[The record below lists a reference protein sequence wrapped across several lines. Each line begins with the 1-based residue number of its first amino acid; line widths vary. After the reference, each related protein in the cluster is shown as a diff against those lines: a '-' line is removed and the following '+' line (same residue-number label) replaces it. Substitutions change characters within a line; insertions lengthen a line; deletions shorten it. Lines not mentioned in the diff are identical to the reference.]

1 MIKTK
6 KVVIRLLSVL
16 VVTVLLLTPIVSIT
30 VAAAPG
36 PWTYTALG
44 DSLAFGVFDFQRG
57 GYVPRY
63 GAYVQTD
70 TSANV
75 SLNNLGRNGWT
86 SSQLLN
92 ALRTDQNF
100 RGSVSS
106 SQIVT
111 WDIGGNDFLR
121 ARSGYQAGTCGG
133 ANNQDCIKSTVATF
147 KANWDSIIAEILSLR
162 SISNTV
168 IRTMDIYNPYINEDK
183 ASDSWRDDGGLNDF
197 DALKPYLD
205 DVNRYIATRATI
217 NNIPYAKVY
226 EAFNGPA
233 GNEDPSDKGYISF
246 DGLHPDDS
254 GHKVIADLLRSL
266 GYAPLIEPAPALT
279 AVQFSQA
286 SYNVAESGGSVQI
299 TVTRSGD
306 TSSSVAVDYAT
317 NDNSAGAR
325 CDAVTGAASER
336 CDYST
341 ATGTLSLA
349 PGEATK
355 TFTVIIIDDGFADGT
370 ETLSLALSK
379 PTANANLG
387 GQSTAT
393 LTITDNDVAAVA
405 NPIDTNSF
413 FVRQQY
419 IDFLSREPEQAGFDA
434 WLAVLNRCGAGDST
448 CDRTEVSA
456 SFFRSEEF
464 QSKGYFVYRFYKVS
478 LGRLPSYTEMIAD
491 MGRVTGATG
500 DEVIAKKAAF
510 TSEWVKRPEFKA
522 KYDGLSNAA
531 YVDELLRTA
540 GVTLAI
546 RDQLV
551 ADLQNNLKTRAEV
564 LRVIVESQEVYSK
577 EYNGAF
583 VAMQYFGYL
592 RRDPEPEGY
601 AAWLRVIERNPA
613 DYRTMVNGFIA
624 SVEYR
629 LRFGQP

>member
-1 MIKTK
+1 MTRTK
-6 KVVIRLLSVL
+6 KGVICLLSVL
-16 VVTVLLLTPIVSIT
+16 LVTALLLTPIVSIA

-63 GAYVQTD
+63 EAYVQTD
-70 TSANV
+70 TSAAV

-121 ARSGYQAGTCGG
+121 ARSTYQSGTCGG
-133 ANNQDCIKSTVATF
+133 ANNQDCIKSAVVTF
-147 KANWDSIIAEILSLR
+147 KANWDLIIVEILSLR
-162 SISNTV
+162 SIANTV
-168 IRTMDIYNPYINEDK
+168 IRTMDIYNPYVNEDK

-205 DVNRYIATRATI
+205 DVNRYIAATATI

-226 EAFNGPA
+226 EAFNGPSGA
-233 GNEDPSDKGYISF
+233 EDPSDKGYISF

-254 GHKVIADLLRSL
+254 GHKVIADLLRGL
-266 GYAPLIEPAPALT
+266 GYAPLVGSPPAAATL
-279 AVQFSQA
+279 QFSQA
-286 SYNVAESGGSVQI
+286 GYSVAESGGSLQI

-306 TSSSVAVDYAT
+306 TSSSIAVDYT
-317 NDNSAGAR
+317 TIDSTAGVR
-325 CDAVTGAASER
+325 CDVVTGAASER

-341 ATGTLSLA
+341 ATGTLSFA
-349 PGEATK
+349 PGETAK
-355 TFTVIIIDDGFADGT
+355 TFTIIIIDDGYVDGS
-370 ETLSLALSK
+370 ETVSLRLSK

-387 GQSTAT
+387 GQSAAT
-393 LTITDNDVAAVA
+393 LTITDNDAAATA
-405 NPIDTNSF
+405 NPLDTNSF

-419 IDFLSREPEQAGFDA
+419 IDFLSREPEQSGFDA
-434 WLAVLNRCGAGDST
+434 WLAVLNRCGTGDPA

-478 LGRLPSYTEMIAD
+478 LGRLPGYTEMIAD
-491 MGRVTGATG
+491 MRRVTGETG

-510 TSEWVKRPEFKA
+510 TSEWVERAEFKA

-564 LRVIVESQEVYSK
+564 LRLIVESPEVYNK

-592 RRDPEPEGY
+592 RRDPESEGY

-613 DYRTMVNGFIA
+613 DYRTMVNGFIT
-624 SVEYR
+624 SIEYR